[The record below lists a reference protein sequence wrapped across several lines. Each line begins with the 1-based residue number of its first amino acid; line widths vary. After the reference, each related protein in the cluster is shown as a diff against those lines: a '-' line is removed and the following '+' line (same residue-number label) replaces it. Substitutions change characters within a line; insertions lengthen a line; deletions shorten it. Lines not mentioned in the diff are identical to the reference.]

1 MLHSVMIIS
10 YCVALCMLYSLVI
23 SVKDGAVGDCSHC
36 LDTLAIVV
44 TLLCATVPLMKVASN
59 ENEAPCSA
67 WRLAQVL
74 DKR

>member
-1 MLHSVMIIS
+1 
-10 YCVALCMLYSLVI
+10 MLYSLVS
-23 SVKDGAVGDCSHC
+23 SVKDGAVGACSDC
-36 LDTLAIVV
+36 LNTMAIIV

-74 DKR
+74 DNR